1 MAIQNHR
8 PPKDVKI
15 VENMNDLQIKKEFF
29 ISNNTEDDFWKFYKC
44 LKMLGEGKP
53 FNSRLLWW
61 SVGVRA

>member
-29 ISNNTEDDFWKFYKC
+29 ISNNTEDDF
-44 LKMLGEGKP
+44 
-53 FNSRLLWW
+53 
-61 SVGVRA
+61 